1 MKNKNLVLVLIIIG
15 IVILAVILI
24 NVKNVKE
31 EADCRIISLEV
42 ESEYQIPETRE
53 IPVTISISNFGGTE
67 CIISRI
73 RGSGELIASIS
84 PFEGLFPELK
94 LSEENKI
101 IGPKETK
108 KYTLIGYIA
117 PLETSPYKV
126 GVVVNFNQNKN
137 KQLEEIKNIILI
149 G

>member
-1 MKNKNLVLVLIIIG
+1 MKYKNLVFVLIIVG
-15 IVILAVILI
+15 IVVLAVIFMG
-24 NVKNVKE
+24 VKEE

-42 ESEYQIPETRE
+42 ESKYQIPETRE
-53 IPVTISISNFGGTE
+53 IPMTISISNFGATE
-67 CIISRI
+67 CVIYNI
-73 RGSGELIASIS
+73 RGSGELIASIN
-84 PFEGLFPELK
+84 PFDGLFPELK

-126 GVVVNFNQNKN
+126 GVVVDFNQNKN
-137 KQLEEIKNIILI
+137 KRLEEIKNIIILE
-149 G
+149 